1 MYWMAD
7 TLGLD
12 NSTPSWTPVRLGT
25 PRTASM
31 GHGQRVTPTE
41 LLQRSTLRVLGRNL
55 PSWSFGL
62 AGGAWSATTGDPL
75 GLVSAALGLG
85 RCEQARSRPKQTVVD
100 PVRRVVEGRW
110 YAKPGGE
117 H

>member
-75 GLVSAALGLG
+75 GLVSAALGLVSG
-85 RCEQARSRPKQTVVD
+85 VLGLKGSDLNMAAAYSYLFQAQRTFAR
-100 PVRRVVEGRW
+100 
-110 YAKPGGE
+110 
-117 H
+117 